1 MSALGTQS
9 FSMFFFFLL
18 FSLLIMMLLLLRIV
32 VKTAILPIPTLCVI
46 VALRQPLESL
56 LRYCQTVILILVLPI
71 ETSSLLNRLDLPF

>member
-9 FSMFFFFLL
+9 FSIGFFVVFVVDNDV
-18 FSLLIMMLLLLRIV
+18 IV
-32 VKTAILPIPTLCVI
+32 VVTYRCVYTAILPIPTLCVI

-71 ETSSLLNRLDLPF
+71 ETSSLLNLDLPF